1 MGNKI
6 SLLEPKSLTEAMEF
20 SKNLSQSGLVPEAY
34 RGKPANVLVAI
45 QWGYEIG
52 LPPMQALTN
61 INVINGRPSL
71 WGDGL
76 IAVVKMHPNYYGMKE
91 WLEGDTAYCSVKRK
105 VHDTVEETIREF
117 SIEDAKRS
125 GLLNR
130 PTWKSYPKR
139 MLQMRARGFAIRDAF
154 PDAIKGMITT
164 EEAQDFPET
173 VKVADINH
181 VQPLKIE
188 SEGNMAENIVEA
200 LTEPS
205 MGEQTQKDPIDPI
218 ELKIMEKPSE
228 QFENIDEWVSRYEAI
243 MEALN
248 ISKKFQPETKRTL
261 LKEFEHIN
269 LEVLNR
275 QVDPEAQV
283 TLKQRRLDLNKIL
296 SVQAKEGVTN
306 E

>member
-1 MGNKI
+1 MGNNI

-20 SKNLSQSGLVPEAY
+20 SKTLSQSGLVPDVY

-52 LPPMQALTN
+52 LPPLQALTN

-188 SEGNMAENIVEA
+188 SEGDMAENIVEA

-228 QFENIDEWVSRYEAI
+228 YFENIDEWVSRYEAI

>member
-1 MGNKI
+1 
-6 SLLEPKSLTEAMEF
+6 
-20 SKNLSQSGLVPEAY
+20 
-34 RGKPANVLVAI
+34 
-45 QWGYEIG
+45 
-52 LPPMQALTN
+52 MQALT
-61 INVINGRPSL
+61 IFNVINGRPSL

-188 SEGNMAENIVEA
+188 SEGDMAENIVEA

-228 QFENIDEWVSRYEAI
+228 HFENIDEWVSRYETI

-275 QVDPEAQV
+275 QVDPQAQV

>member
-1 MGNKI
+1 MGNNI

-20 SKNLSQSGLVPEAY
+20 SKTLSQSGLVPDVY

-52 LPPMQALTN
+52 LPPLQALTN

-188 SEGNMAENIVEA
+188 SEGDMAENIVEA

-228 QFENIDEWVSRYEAI
+228 HFENIDEWVSRYETI

>member
-20 SKNLSQSGLVPEAY
+20 SKTLSQSGLVPDAY

-205 MGEQTQKDPIDPI
+205 MGEQTQKDPI

-228 QFENIDEWVSRYEAI
+228 QFENIDEWVSRYETI

-275 QVDPEAQV
+275 QVDPQAQV

-296 SVQAKEGVTN
+296 SIQAKEGVTN